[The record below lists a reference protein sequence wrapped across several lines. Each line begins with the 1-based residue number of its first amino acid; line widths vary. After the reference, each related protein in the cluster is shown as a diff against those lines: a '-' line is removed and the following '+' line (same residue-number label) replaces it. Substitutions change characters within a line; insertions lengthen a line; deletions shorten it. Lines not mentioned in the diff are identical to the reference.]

1 MTTGNPGKGKN
12 NMTKSRRLL
21 AAGFAA
27 ALGIAGVITGAGA
40 TSATT
45 APSGGGICEG
55 IDLASLAGTAPAG
68 SAAAGTAPAGTEPA
82 ATEPAASAPAASA
95 PSGSAPAGGEGVPVA
110 LMFDVTG
117 RGDKSFNDAAAAGL
131 DRAVADFG
139 SAIVP
144 TESPPQSADDR
155 AERVAAAAEGGN
167 QLVMAVGYLWT
178 DTITQA
184 AAAYPDTHFL
194 LIDAV
199 VEADNVHNITFA
211 EEQGSFLVGV
221 AAALQSES
229 GQLGFVGGVDNAL
242 IQKFEA
248 GFIAGAQCVN
258 PDIEVLVQYVS
269 DDPQIGFNDPA
280 RGKEIGAA
288 MYDAGADVVYAAA
301 GPTGTG
307 VLEATSEAGEPGEV
321 WTIGVD
327 SDLYGQVDA
336 DLQPY
341 VLTSMLKRVDN
352 AVYNTIENEVNGT
365 FAPGAEVYD
374 LSVDGVGYSTSGG
387 FIDEYV
393 PTIDGLAAL
402 IADGTIVVPT
412 APEG

>member
-1 MTTGNPGKGKN
+1 M
-12 NMTKSRRLL
+12 L

-27 ALGIAGVITGAGA
+27 ALGIAGVTIGSGSL
-40 TSATT
+40 SAST
-45 APSGGGICEG
+45 GGGICEG
-55 IDLASLAGTAPAG
+55 IDLGAIAGTAPAG
-68 SAAAGTAPAGTEPA
+68 TDAAGTAPAGTEPA
-82 ATEPAASAPAASA
+82 GTEPA
-95 PSGSAPAGGEGVPVA
+95 GTEPAGTEPAGTGAAGGDGVPVA

-131 DRAVADFG
+131 DRAA
-139 SAIVP
+139 AELPIVP

-167 QLVMAVGYLWT
+167 QLVMAIGFLWL

-184 AAAYPDTHFL
+184 SAAYPDTHFL

-199 VEADNVHNITFA
+199 VEAENVHNIVFA

-229 GQLGFVGGVDNAL
+229 GQLGFVGGVPNEL

-248 GFIAGAQCVN
+248 GFTAGAQCVN
-258 PDIEVLVQYVS
+258 PDAEVLVEYVS

-288 MYDAGADVVYAAA
+288 MYEAGVDIVYAAA

-327 SDLYGQVDA
+327 SDLYQQVDA

-341 VLTSMLKRVDN
+341 VLTSMLKRVDL
-352 AVYNTIENEVNGT
+352 AVYNTIASEVDGT
-365 FAPGAEVYD
+365 FAPGIETYD

>member
-1 MTTGNPGKGKN
+1 MVN
-12 NMTKSRRLL
+12 SRRLL

-27 ALGIAGVITGAGA
+27 ALGIAGAAVGAGSVGA
-40 TSATT
+40 ST
-45 APSGGGICEG
+45 GGGLCEG
-55 IDLASLAGTAPAG
+55 IDLAALGGGAPAG
-68 SAAAGTAPAGTEPA
+68 TGADGTAPAGTEPA
-82 ATEPAASAPAASA
+82 ATAAPGTEPA
-95 PSGSAPAGGEGVPVA
+95 GTEPAGTEPAGTAAAGGDSTSVA

-131 DRAVADFG
+131 DRAVAEFG
-139 SAIVP
+139 DALVP

-155 AERVAAAAEGGN
+155 AERVTAAAEAGN
-167 QLVMAVGYLWT
+167 QLVIATGFLWT

-184 AAAYPDTHFL
+184 SAAYPDTHFL
-194 LIDAV
+194 LIDASPPI
-199 VEADNVHNITFA
+199 EAPNVLNIGFA

-258 PDIEVLVQYVS
+258 PEIEVLVEYIS
-269 DDPQIGFNDPA
+269 DDPAVGFNDPA
-280 RGKEIGAA
+280 RGKEVGAA
-288 MYDAGADVVYAAA
+288 MYEAGADVVYAAA
-301 GPTGTG
+301 GASGPG
-307 VLEATSEAGEPGEV
+307 VLEAAAEAGEPGEV
-321 WTIGVD
+321 WNIGVD
-327 SDLYGQVDA
+327 SDFYEQVDA

-341 VLTSMLKRVDN
+341 VLTSMLKFVDV
-352 AVYNTIENEVNGT
+352 AVYNTIVAELNGE
-365 FAPGAEVYD
+365 FAPGVEVYD
-374 LSVDGVGYSTSGG
+374 LAVGGVGYSTSGG
-387 FIDEYV
+387 FIDDFV

-412 APEG
+412 APEE

>member
-1 MTTGNPGKGKN
+1 
-12 NMTKSRRLL
+12 MTKSRRLL

-27 ALGIAGVITGAGA
+27 ALGIAGVTIGAGSI
-40 TSATT
+40 SAST
-45 APSGGGICEG
+45 GGGLCEG
-55 IDLASLAGTAPAG
+55 IDLASLAGGAPAG
-68 SAAAGTAPAGTEPA
+68 TGSEGTAPAGTEPA
-82 ATEPAASAPAASA
+82 GTEPAGSA

-131 DRAVADFG
+131 DRAVAEYGD
-139 SAIVP
+139 ALVP

-155 AERVAAAAEGGN
+155 AERLAAAAEGGN
-167 QLVMAVGYLWT
+167 ALVMAIGFLWT
-178 DTITQA
+178 DNIAQA

-199 VEADNVHNITFA
+199 VDAPNVHNITFA

-221 AAALQSES
+221 AAALQSQS

-258 PDIEVLVQYVS
+258 PDIEVTSQYIS
-269 DDPQIGFNDPA
+269 DDPTIGFNDPA
-280 RGKEIGAA
+280 RGKEVGAA
-288 MYDAGADVVYAAA
+288 MYEAGADIVYAAA
-301 GPTGTG
+301 GASGNG
-307 VLEATSEAGEPGEV
+307 VLEAAAEAGEPGET

-327 SDLYGQVDA
+327 SDFYQQVDA

-341 VLTSMLKRVDN
+341 VLTSMLKLVDL
-352 AVYNTIENEVNGT
+352 AVYNTIVSELEGT
-365 FAPGAEVYD
+365 FAAGTEVYD
-374 LSVDGVGYSTSGG
+374 LAAGGVGYSTSGG

-393 PTIDGLAAL
+393 PTLEGLAAL
-402 IADGTIVVPT
+402 IADGTLVVPT
-412 APEG
+412 APEE